1 MLALRQVLKV
11 MELSPLSPRVRF
23 GAFELNL
30 QSGELFKRGRK
41 IRLQAQALLILTS
54 FLERPG
60 EVLTREELRQRL
72 WPSDVFVDFE
82 VGLNA
87 AINRLRNV
95 LDDSP
100 KKPHFIETLPRRGY
114 RFIAPLERGGKE
126 RIPPHIG
133 SLAVLPLENLTGD
146 VAEEYFADGMTDAL
160 ITRLAQIGALRVISR
175 TSAMHYKGTHK
186 KLPEIARELNVDAVV
201 EGSLARSGSHVRI
214 NAQLVHA
221 RTDQHLWAR
230 QYEREFTD
238 ILLLQADVASA
249 IAREIQVTLTPK
261 EHARL
266 TQTRPVNPE
275 AYEAFL
281 RGRFFWNKRTKE
293 GMQKGLEYFR
303 NSVEKDPSFALA
315 HVGLADSY
323 NMLGFWGLAAPREA
337 SPKAK
342 TAADKALDLDGDL
355 EEGHAARGWVQL
367 AYDWNWSGAERELQC
382 AIKLNPGYA
391 TAHQWYSHLLAYQR
405 RYEEAFSEV
414 QCTLELDPLSLV
426 MNSNSAFIYLLAQ
439 QYEEAIERA
448 RRTIEL
454 DPNNPVPLLW
464 LGWAYAQTKRLGE
477 ALDQLRK
484 SVAISGGIARYLS
497 SLGHVYALAGQAEE
511 AWKVLVEL
519 EEMAKQRYVS
529 SYDFAAIHAGLGD
542 REAVFS
548 WLERAYD
555 ERSAWLALLGSDA
568 RFDAFYTDPRFEQL
582 LVRLGLTF

>member
-1 MLALRQVLKV
+1 
-11 MELSPLSPRVRF
+11 MEPSPLYSRVRF

-30 QSGELFKRGRK
+30 QTGELFKRSRRIK
-41 IRLQAQALLILTS
+41 LQAQSLLILAS
-54 FLERPG
+54 LLERPG
-60 EVLTREELRQRL
+60 EVVTREELRQKL

-100 KKPHFIETLPRRGY
+100 EKPRFIETLSRRGY
-114 RFIAPLERGGKE
+114 RFIAPLQRETLERT
-126 RIPPHIG
+126 PPHIR

-146 VAEEYFADGMTDAL
+146 AGQEYFVDGMTDAL

-175 TSAMHYKGTHK
+175 TSAMHFKGTHK
-186 KLPEIARELNVDAVV
+186 KLPEIASELNVDAVV
-201 EGSLARSGSHVRI
+201 EGSVARSGSHVRI

-238 ILLLQADVASA
+238 ILLLQADVATA
-249 IAREIQVTLTPK
+249 IAREIQVALTPQ
-261 EHARL
+261 EQARL
-266 TQTRPVNPE
+266 ALTHPVNPE
-275 AYEAFL
+275 AYDAFL
-281 RGRFFWNKRTKE
+281 RGCFFWNKRTE
-293 GMQKGLEYFR
+293 DGLQRGLEYFQH
-303 NSVEKDPSFALA
+303 SVERDPNYALA
-315 HVGLADSY
+315 HVGLANSY
-323 NMLGFWGLAAPREA
+323 SMLSFWGLSAPREA

-342 TAADKALDLDGDL
+342 SAADKALDLDEDL
-355 EEGHAARGWVQL
+355 AEGHAARGWVQF
-367 AYDWNWSGAERELQC
+367 AYDWNWSGAEKELQC

-405 RYEEAFSEV
+405 RYEEAFSEA

-426 MNSNSAFIYLLAQ
+426 MNSNSAFIYLLARR
-439 QYEEAIERA
+439 YEEAIERA

-464 LGWAYAQTKRLGE
+464 RGWAYAQTKRLGE

-484 SVAISGGIARYLS
+484 SAAISRGIPRYLS
-497 SLGHVYALAGQAEE
+497 SLGHIYAVAGQTVE
-511 AWKVLVEL
+511 ARKVLLEL
-519 EEMAKQRYVS
+519 EETAKQRYVS

-542 REAVFS
+542 KEAVFS
-548 WLERAYD
+548 WLEKSYN
-555 ERSAWLALLGSDA
+555 ERSSWLALLGSDA
-568 RFDAFYTDPRFEQL
+568 RFDAFRTDPRFDQL
-582 LVRLGLTF
+582 LVRLGLAPYER